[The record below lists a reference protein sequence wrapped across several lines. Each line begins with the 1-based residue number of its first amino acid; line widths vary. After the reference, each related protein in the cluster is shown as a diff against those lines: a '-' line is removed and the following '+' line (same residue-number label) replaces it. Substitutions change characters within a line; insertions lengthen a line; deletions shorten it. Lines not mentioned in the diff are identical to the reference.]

1 VCYVTSDLCL
11 QVSDSLCTIS
21 VAIGIRLYRS
31 QGVRGHQV
39 TGREAV
45 KAWRM
50 AGSAVDWVK
59 GAVLPNGLAVITL
72 DRPKAL
78 NAMNA
83 GKILV
88 QYLHLLECSI

>member
-1 VCYVTSDLCL
+1 M
-11 QVSDSLCTIS
+11 
-21 VAIGIRLYRS
+21 
-31 QGVRGHQV
+31 

-50 AGSAVDWVK
+50 AGSVVDWVK

-88 QYLHLLECSI
+88 